1 MEKSKKIKIWIGLLV
16 YLIILSASLYF
27 LFSKFSL
34 QEITSYNFIKSSASN
49 LVDYKE
55 TNLFLAFITFV
66 LFGILW
72 LSILQGFASPL
83 LLASGFVFGT
93 YTGTL
98 AGITTLSLAASLT
111 YVFANFFFKDL
122 IKEKFANRFKFI
134 EEKIKKRE
142 FLIIFLLRLIG
153 GTPIQIQNLLPI
165 LFINLK
171 LRTYVLGSVL
181 GFFPQVYIVSTLGSG
196 LSNQLIKN
204 TEPTSMFEMIQSPEI
219 YGPILVFL
227 IFLVLAFVLRSFFF
241 KK

>member
-1 MEKSKKIKIWIGLLV
+1 MQKSKIIKIWIGLV

-153 GTPIQIQNLLPI
+153 GTPIQIQNLLPV
-165 LFINLK
+165 LFNVKLK
-171 LRTYVLGSVL
+171 TYVLGSVF

-204 TEPTSMFEMIQSPEI
+204 TEPTSMFEMIQSSEI

>member
-1 MEKSKKIKIWIGLLV
+1 MQSMKKIRIGIGLF
-16 YLIILSASLYF
+16 YLIVLSVSLYF
-27 LFSKFSL
+27 LFSKVGL
-34 QEITSYNFIKSSASN
+34 YQILDYNFIRSSASN
-49 LVDYKE
+49 LLEYKE
-55 TNLFLAFITFV
+55 TNIFLAFIIFV

-72 LSILQGFASPL
+72 LSALQLFASPI

-98 AGITTLSLAASLT
+98 VGVITLSVGASLT
-111 YVFANFFFKDL
+111 YVVANFFFKDL
-122 IKEKFANRFKFI
+122 IKEKFTNRFKFI

-142 FLIIFLLRLIG
+142 FFIIFLLRLIG
-153 GTPIQIQNLLPI
+153 GTPIQIQNLLPV
-165 LFINLK
+165 LFNVKLK
-171 LRTYVLGSVL
+171 TYVLGSVF

-204 TEPTSMFEMIQSPEI
+204 TEPTSMFEMIKSPEI

-227 IFLVLAFVLRSFFF
+227 IFLVLAFVLRKFFF

>member
-1 MEKSKKIKIWIGLLV
+1 MQRMKKIKIWTGLV
-16 YLIILSASLYF
+16 YLIVLSVSLYF

-34 QEITSYNFIKSSASN
+34 QQILSYSFVKSTASN
-49 LVDYKE
+49 LLEYRE
-55 TNLFLAFITFV
+55 TNLFLFSIIFV

-72 LSILQGFASPL
+72 ISILQGFASPL
-83 LLASGFVFGT
+83 LLASGFLFGT
-93 YTGTL
+93 YIGTVI
-98 AGITTLSLAASLT
+98 AVIILSFSGTLT

-153 GTPIQIQNLLPI
+153 GTPIQIQNLLPV
-165 LFINLK
+165 LFNVK
-171 LRTYVLGSVL
+171 LRTYFLSTVL

-204 TEPTSMFEMIQSPEI
+204 TEPTSIFEMIKSPEI

-227 IFLVLAFVLRSFFF
+227 ILLVLAFVSRSFFF

>member
-1 MEKSKKIKIWIGLLV
+1 MQKSKIIKIWIGLV

-34 QEITSYNFIKSSASN
+34 QQITSYNFIKSSASN
-49 LVDYKE
+49 LVSYRE

-72 LSILQGFASPL
+72 LSILQGFASPV
-83 LLASGFVFGT
+83 LLASGFVFGAHI
-93 YTGTL
+93 GTL
-98 AGITTLSLAASLT
+98 VGVTTLSLAASLT

-142 FLIIFLLRLIG
+142 FFIIFLLRLIG
-153 GTPIQIQNLLPI
+153 GTPIQIQNLLPV
-165 LFINLK
+165 LFNVK
-171 LRTYVLGSVL
+171 LRTYFLSTVL

-196 LSNQLIKN
+196 LSNQLIQN
-204 TEPTSMFEMIQSPEI
+204 TEPTSIFEMIKSPEI

-227 IFLVLAFVLRSFFF
+227 ILLVLAFVLRSFFF